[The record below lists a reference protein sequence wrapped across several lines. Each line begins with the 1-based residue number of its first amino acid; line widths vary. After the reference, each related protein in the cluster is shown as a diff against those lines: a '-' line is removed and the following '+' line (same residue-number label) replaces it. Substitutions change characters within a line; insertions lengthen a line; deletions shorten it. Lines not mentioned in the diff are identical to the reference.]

1 MWSSINFPLIVGR
14 GQGTD
19 WEEDIPCGQVPTW
32 RAHTFLISDFRLQGL
47 LCWLNRDFLN
57 LSITLLFRSWWRA
70 GGSCR
75 KQEDR
80 HDHQLL
86 HSASVPTGREHLY
99 RASTTGPPSTR
110 LRKNPNQQM
119 LCYSFILGIEGWLC
133 YFVLSCHRYTY

>member
-32 RAHTFLISDFRLQGL
+32 RTHTFLISDFRLQGL

-86 HSASVPTGREHLY
+86 HSASALQDE
-99 RASTTGPPSTR
+99 STYTGPPSTR

-119 LCYSFILGIEGWLC
+119 LCYSFILGIGVALLFC
-133 YFVLSCHRYTY
+133 FFLSPLHLLIALFP